1 MKSDQHFPT
10 PQTAPIAMSS
20 GSSVIGTGTSTT
32 SWKIKPLVVLTSLKD
47 LKEHWTSIGW
57 WLGVIQWSNEVGLE
71 TPKNMRPPAQKMWT
85 VPLSGCNLDS
95 MEDSVPGPTD
105 NHYQGVLNVLVG
117 DAFLFYDLGCWVRAH
132 VVSSTCMAWIETI
145 ETKF

>member
-1 MKSDQHFPT
+1 MTNIFPRHKL
-10 PQTAPIAMSS
+10 PPSPCQVALRSS
-20 GSSVIGTGTSTT
+20 ARALRPPPGRSNH
-32 SWKIKPLVVLTSLKD
+32 WLFWLPLKILK
-47 LKEHWTSIGW
+47 SIGPVLDDGW
-57 WLGVIQWSNEVGLE
+57 VSSNGLNEVGLE
-71 TPKNMRPPAQKMWT
+71 TPKNMRPPAQKTWT